1 MLAVEEKLNELLDTD
16 GGISKRKVSSFNDI
30 QVDSLNL
37 VVLSFCALCS
47 YFTIGSIILLPEFLF
62 NITSDEVFVYSFL
75 L

>member
-37 VVLSFCALCS
+37 VVLS
-47 YFTIGSIILLPEFLF
+47 
-62 NITSDEVFVYSFL
+62 
-75 L
+75 